1 MPCSGSLESAASIL
15 ALPPRLHGAGTR
27 KKSEVDAEQN
37 VTLTSKPRG
46 VQLQY
51 EEALRCGGRTALG
64 YVEGACLR
72 LQMSAAAE
80 TKGSVI

>member
-1 MPCSGSLESAASIL
+1 MLQRFL
-15 ALPPRLHGAGTR
+15 ALLPRLRGARTQS
-27 KKSEVDAEQN
+27 SEVDVEQN

-51 EEALRCGGRTALG
+51 QEALRCGGRTALG

-80 TKGSVI
+80 AKGSVI